1 MKVRASE
8 RDASLLAISQRAQPK
23 FDEVKVRASERDASL
38 LAISQRAQP
47 KFDKVKVA
55 SERVCRNLFMH
66 ATSVAVSTKSEFV
79 QASKSQVDLSSCS
92 EPNFNNGVVKDENY
106 E

>member
-8 RDASLLAISQRAQPK
+8 RDASSLAISQRAQPK

-47 KFDKVKVA
+47 KFDKVKVRA
-55 SERVCRNLFMH
+55 SERVGGNSFMH
-66 ATSVAVSTKSEFV
+66 TTSVATSTKSKWKEDGH
-79 QASKSQVDLSSCS
+79 SNS
-92 EPNFNNGVVKDENY
+92 
-106 E
+106 